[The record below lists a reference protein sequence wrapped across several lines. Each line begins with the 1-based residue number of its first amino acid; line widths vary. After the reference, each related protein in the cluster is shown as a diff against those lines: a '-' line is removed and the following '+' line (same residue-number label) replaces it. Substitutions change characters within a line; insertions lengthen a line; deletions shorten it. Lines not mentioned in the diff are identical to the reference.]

1 LETDSIPPSTLLWDI
16 NFYQVEP
23 FHLVGF
29 AALLLLLFFSALIS
43 GSEVAFFSLSPTDRS
58 RISESKKKVY
68 QLIHE
73 LLDQP
78 EKLLA
83 TILVANNF
91 INVGIVILSTYMVN
105 NLVDFTNDPIVGFII
120 KVVIITFII
129 LLFGEILPKIYASSF
144 TLPFAIFMARPLKIL
159 SVLFSPVIYILIKS
173 TSVVNRRMNR
183 FNKKLSIDELSQA
196 FELTDDQEFEEDK
209 GILEGIIN
217 FGSIS
222 VAQIM
227 TPRIDVVAVDEQ
239 FSYHKVID
247 IVKES
252 GYSRIPVFNE
262 NFDHISGVL
271 YVKDLL
277 PHLDKPD
284 TFNWQDLQRPPYY
297 IPENKKIDDLLKDF
311 QKNKVHMAIVVDEYG
326 GTSGI
331 VTLED
336 ILEEI
341 VGDII
346 DEFDDE
352 DRPFVMINENT
363 YLFDGKTQLN
373 DFYRIC
379 DIDSGAFERVK
390 GDADT
395 LAGLLLEMKGDFPLL
410 NEKISYQ
417 SIDFT
422 VEDLDKRR
430 IKKIKIVFNL
440 DEPGI
445 H

>member
-1 LETDSIPPSTLLWDI
+1 M
-16 NFYQVEP
+16 
-23 FHLVGF
+23 GF

-43 GSEVAFFSLSPTDRS
+43 GSEVAFFSLSPTDRNKV
-58 RISESKKKVY
+58 SESKKKVY
-68 QLIHE
+68 LLMTE
-73 LLDQP
+73 LLDLP

-105 NLVDFTNDPIVGFII
+105 NLVDFSNEPILGFII
-120 KVVIITFII
+120 EVVIITFVI
-129 LLFGEILPKIYASSF
+129 LLFGEILPKIYASSY
-144 TLPFAIFMARPLKIL
+144 TLPFARFMARPLKIL
-159 SVLFSPVIYILIKS
+159 SVLFSPVIFILIRS
-173 TSVVNRRMNR
+173 TSLVNRRMSR
-183 FNKKLSIDELSQA
+183 YNKNLSIDELSQA

-217 FGSIS
+217 FGSTS
-222 VAQIM
+222 VDQIM

-239 FSYHKVID
+239 FSYHRVID

-252 GYSRIPVFNE
+252 GYSRIPVYNE
-262 NFDHISGVL
+262 TFDHISGIL

-284 TFNWQDLQRPPYY
+284 SFNWKVLQRLPYY

-341 VGDII
+341 VGDIV
-346 DEFDDE
+346 DEFDDD
-352 DRPFVMINENT
+352 DRPFVVINENT

-379 DIDSGAFERVK
+379 SIDSGSLDEAK
-390 GDADT
+390 GEADT
-395 LAGLLLEMKGDFPLL
+395 LAGMLLEMKGDFPLL
-410 NEKISYQ
+410 NEKISFRN
-417 SIDFT
+417 IDFT
-422 VEDLDKRR
+422 VEDMDKRR
-430 IKKIKIVFNL
+430 IKKIKVVFNF
-440 DEPGI
+440 DSSEI
-445 H
+445 F